1 MDSESNTPALMKEI
15 NKQLENSISDLR
27 GISRNMMPGTL
38 IQSGLDIALKD
49 LCASLA
55 TEHLQVEYHSFTI
68 QDSLSKEKQ
77 LNIYRIIQELLTNS
91 IRHAEASKIL
101 VQCSQAE
108 NKFFIMLEDNGKG
121 FDKDILKNNMGMGIN
136 NIRRRIDLMQ
146 GIFELDSTIS
156 EGTTVN
162 IELNV

>member
-1 MDSESNTPALMKEI
+1 
-15 NKQLENSISDLR
+15 
-27 GISRNMMPGTL
+27 
-38 IQSGLDIALKD
+38 
-49 LCASLA
+49 
-55 TEHLQVEYHSFTI
+55 
-68 QDSLSKEKQ
+68 
-77 LNIYRIIQELLTNS
+77 
-91 IRHAEASKIL
+91 
-101 VQCSQAE
+101 
-108 NKFFIMLEDNGKG
+108 MLEDNGKG